1 MISTITSREL
11 SERLRLAVARL
22 QRILRQQAMGGLTL
36 TQLSCL
42 ATIGREGPL
51 PLGELAAK
59 ENLSPPFITKIVTK
73 LEQDGLVNR
82 AAIAQDRRVSLVSV
96 SPAGRQLLDQV
107 RSRRTMYLNQKL
119 TEFTPEE
126 EATLAA
132 ALPLLERLAGDET
145 P

>member
-1 MISTITSREL
+1 VTQAASPKEL

-51 PLGELAAK
+51 PLGELAGR
-59 ENLSPPFITKIVTK
+59 ENLSPPFITKIITK
-73 LEQDGLVNR
+73 LEEEGLVTR
-82 AAIAQDRRVSLVSV
+82 ATVAQDRRVSLASLTQ
-96 SPAGRQLLDQV
+96 AGRQLLDQV
-107 RSRRTMYLNQKL
+107 RSARTMYLNQRL
-119 TEFTPEE
+119 AALSPEQQ
-126 EATLAA
+126 ADLAA

-145 P
+145 